1 MSGFDIDDDLI
12 RRLADLMAEKGLSE
26 IELSE
31 DNRSVRVSKV
41 SQAAS
46 VAIPTATADASAPV
60 ATVQPVV
67 QDSPKTPSEGA
78 VTSPMVGTVYR
89 SPEPGAPSYVD
100 VGATVSEG
108 QTLMIVE
115 AMKVMNPIRAPK
127 SGTVTEIMV
136 QNGQPVEF
144 GEVLLIIS

>member
-1 MSGFDIDDDLI
+1 MGGFDIDDDLI
-12 RRLADLMAEKGLSE
+12 RRLADLMEEKGLSE

-31 DNRSVRVSKV
+31 DNRSVRVSRASKNTAV
-41 SQAAS
+41 SVPAMAAEAPAA
-46 VAIPTATADASAPV
+46 VAAA
-60 ATVQPVV
+60 QPAV
-67 QDSPKTPSEGA
+67 QDAPKAPGEGA

-100 VGATVSEG
+100 VGATVNEG

-127 SGTVTEIMV
+127 SGTITEIMV

>member
-1 MSGFDIDDDLI
+1 MGGFDIDDDLI

-31 DNRSVRVSKV
+31 DNRSVRVSKTTQPATISV
-41 SQAAS
+41 PAAQE
-46 VAIPTATADASAPV
+46 VAAPIGSPPAAAQDA
-60 ATVQPVV
+60 
-67 QDSPKTPSEGA
+67 PKTPGEGA

-136 QNGQPVEF
+136 QNAQPVEF

>member
-1 MSGFDIDDDLI
+1 MGGFDIDDDLI
-12 RRLADLMAEKGLSE
+12 RRLADLMEEKGLSE

-31 DNRSVRVSKV
+31 DNRSVRVSRASKNTTV
-41 SQAAS
+41 SVPAMAQAA
-46 VAIPTATADASAPV
+46 APDAAAQPATQDA
-60 ATVQPVV
+60 
-67 QDSPKTPSEGA
+67 PKQTGEGA

-89 SPEPGAPSYVD
+89 SPEPGAPAYVD
-100 VGATVSEG
+100 VGASVNEG